1 MWYLDCDVGTVHGRR
16 GHPRFSV
23 NNSDGV
29 LNVLREVS
37 VRRASN
43 GELVVLDGEPRNV
56 DEVLTLETFGEGKAK
71 PTRVRV
77 IASTPVIRQGQVLH
91 ELRLVELEEA

>member
-1 MWYLDCDVGTVHGRR
+1 MHGRR

-43 GELVVLDGEPRNV
+43 GELVVVDGEPRNV
-56 DEVLTLETFGEGKAK
+56 DEVLTLETFGDGKAK
-71 PTRVRV
+71 ATRVRV
-77 IASTPVIRQGQVLH
+77 IASTPVIRRGQVLH
-91 ELRLVELEEA
+91 ELRLVELDEA

>member
-1 MWYLDCDVGTVHGRR
+1 MHGRR

-37 VRRASN
+37 VRHAPN
-43 GELVVLDGEPRNV
+43 GELVVVDGEPRNIG
-56 DEVLTLETFGEGKAK
+56 EVLTLETFADGTATA
-71 PTRVRV
+71 TRVRV
-77 IASTPVIRQGQVLH
+77 IASTPVIRKGQVLH
-91 ELRLVELEEA
+91 ELRLMQLNEA